1 MANDEKI
8 LVTGAAG
15 FIGKYVLAELSK
27 QSLSCLAV
35 DVLPCSN
42 DEWRQCDLS
51 NNEALRSIFASQNFR
66 AVVHLAAML
75 PTASTR
81 EPFAATQANILA
93 SSNLLACATEFRVRR
108 FVFGSS
114 TSVYG
119 LAGTEA
125 PITEEA
131 PAVPRDLYG
140 AAKRYTEI
148 LGEILRERQALE
160 FVSLRM
166 ATVVGKGARN
176 TASRWRSEI
185 FEALEAGSSR
195 SIALP
200 YYEDDLLTLVHVE
213 DIAAMLVLLATTE
226 RISHS
231 VYNTPAELW
240 SAGELKRAVEGA
252 SSKIGVSL
260 IGSEGPVAPLSN
272 GTRFIAEFHLRA
284 PSLIDRMRTA
294 CAKSRSGTP
303 NC

>member
-35 DVLPCSN
+35 DVLPCSTG
-42 DEWRQCDLS
+42 EWRQCDLS
-51 NNEALRSIFASQNFR
+51 NNEALRSIFASHNFR
-66 AVVHLAAML
+66 VVIHLAAML

-93 SSNLLACATEFRVRR
+93 SSNLLACATEFRVPR

-131 PAVPRDLYG
+131 AAAPRDLYG

-148 LGEILRERQALE
+148 LGEVLRQRQALE

-166 ATVVGKGARN
+166 ATVVGTGARN

-185 FEALEAGSSR
+185 FEALEAGSSQ

-200 YYEDDLLTLVHVE
+200 YYEGDLLTLVHVE
-213 DIAAMLVLLATTE
+213 DVAAMLVLLATTE

-240 SAGELKRAVEGA
+240 SAGELKRAVEGV
-252 SSKIGVSL
+252 SPKISISR
-260 IGSEGPVAPLSN
+260 IGSKGPVAPLAN
-272 GTRFIAEFHLRA
+272 GTRFSEEFRLHA
-284 PSLIDRMRTA
+284 TSLIDRMKESLA
-294 CAKSRSGTP
+294 
-303 NC
+303 